1 MMPRGAWGCWALLVT
16 ISRYTQECP
25 YYPLTKQNKT
35 TTCTE
40 HRRQCS
46 PSCWERVSRKGGPG
60 CSRHSIAEQAA
71 ATQSH
76 QQQQQLQLNLKSN
89 LHSLCHSSKT
99 LKGCCHTPGT
109 ATTAGTEQHSTV
121 NAGPLPAHT
130 VSTHRPH
137 SQLAAGCHSPQNPHS
152 PMQQHQGQQPSPAP
166 QPSKQPPPHTQLHT
180 IKAQTPSQLAAG
192 CHSPRNPLTPQ
203 CRTRGSSPLP
213 HHTLSSHR
221 HPHSL
226 LLAATA
232 HATPSLPNT
241 AAPGAAAL
249 ARTTAFKA
257 VPSSPLAPSTNAP
270 TTAPP
275 FTQYAPNFGAWS
287 PPAPAAAAAAVAG
300 VASPQV
306 MTASAPSDE
315 P

>member
-1 MMPRGAWGCWALLVT
+1 MPAHCRPTQSQLTDPIHSLL
-16 ISRYTQECP
+16 
-25 YYPLTKQNKT
+25 L
-35 TTCTE
+35 
-40 HRRQCS
+40 
-46 PSCWERVSRKGGPG
+46 
-60 CSRHSIAEQAA
+60 A
-71 ATQSH
+71 AT
-76 QQQQQLQLNLKSN
+76 
-89 LHSLCHSSKT
+89 
-99 LKGCCHTPGT
+99 
-109 ATTAGTEQHSTV
+109 
-121 NAGPLPAHT
+121 AHE
-130 VSTHRPH
+130 
-137 SQLAAGCHSPQNPHS
+137 
-152 PMQQHQGQQPSPAP
+152 
-166 QPSKQPPPHTQLHT
+166 
-180 IKAQTPSQLAAG
+180 I
-192 CHSPRNPLTPQ
+192 LTPQ
-203 CRTRGSSPLP
+203 CSSTRGSSPHP

-221 HPHSL
+221 HPYSL

-241 AAPGAAAL
+241 AALGAAAL

-287 PPAPAAAAAAVAG
+287 PPAPAAAAAAAAVAG